1 MPDVNAPVADTS
13 ADLRAAIDR
22 CGYYPD
28 VVSDSMAIAIAGEPV
43 TAFVLQ
49 HEPTF
54 DRDEVRR
61 HITILALT
69 PSRLIVGHTDE
80 HAPDEVIDEP
90 YASTST
96 EAIPLHRVSAVVVN
110 RVVPSPAA
118 YSDGRSDGR
127 SGGDAPRGDAA
138 GEVVL
143 TIGWG
148 MVNRI
153 DLEPAV
159 CSDPNCEADHGYT
172 GSVAADDIAL
182 RISAAADGAAGIE
195 QALDFARALSAAT
208 ARL

>member
-1 MPDVNAPVADTS
+1 MRDLNAPELTDAS

-28 VVSDSMAIAIAGEPV
+28 VVTDSLEVAIAGEPIR
-43 TAFVLQ
+43 AYVLQ

-69 PSRLIVGHTDE
+69 PSRLIV
-80 HAPDEVIDEP
+80 
-90 YASTST
+90 
-96 EAIPLHRVSAVVVN
+96 N
-110 RVVPSPAA
+110 RVVPNPAGYA
-118 YSDGRSDGR
+118 TGKADPAVAGS
-127 SGGDAPRGDAA
+127 

-159 CSDPNCEADHGYT
+159 CADPNCEADHGYT
-172 GSVAADDIAL
+172 GSVAADDISL
-182 RISAAADGAAGIE
+182 RISAAADGPAGIQQVLE
-195 QALDFARALSAAT
+195 FAKALSFAT
-208 ARL
+208 SR

>member
-1 MPDVNAPVADTS
+1 MRDLNAPVPELTDAS
-13 ADLRAAIDR
+13 PELRDAIDR

-28 VVSDSMAIAIAGEPV
+28 VVTDSLAVAIAGEPIR
-43 TAFVLQ
+43 AFVLQ

-80 HAPDEVIDEP
+80 HTADDLIRAP

-96 EAIPLHRVSAVVVN
+96 EAIPLHRVNAVVVN
-110 RVVPSPAA
+110 RVVPNPASYA
-118 YSDGRSDGR
+118 PGKSDPGVG
-127 SGGDAPRGDAA
+127 

-153 DLEPAV
+153 DLEPAI
-159 CSDPNCEADHGYT
+159 CADPNCEADHGYT
-172 GSVAADDIAL
+172 GSVAADDISL
-182 RISAAADGAAGIE
+182 RISAAADGPAGI
-195 QALDFARALSAAT
+195 QQVLDFAAALSFAT
-208 ARL
+208 SR

>member
-1 MPDVNAPVADTS
+1 MRDLNVPELADVSS
-13 ADLRAAIDR
+13 ALREAIDR

-28 VVSDSMAIAIAGEPV
+28 VVTDSLAVAIAGEPI

-69 PSRLIVGHTDE
+69 PTRLIVGHTDE
-80 HAPDEVIDEP
+80 HAADELIRAP

-96 EAIPLHRVSAVVVN
+96 EAIPLHRVNAVVVN
-110 RVVPSPAA
+110 RVVPNPAGYA
-118 YSDGRSDGR
+118 SGKSDPAVA
-127 SGGDAPRGDAA
+127 GG

-159 CSDPNCEADHGYT
+159 CADPNCEADHGYT
-172 GSVAADDIAL
+172 GVLSADDFSL
-182 RISAAADGAAGIE
+182 RVSAAADGADAVGGLLAFAE
-195 QALDFARALSAAT
+195 QLSARTHA
-208 ARL
+208 

>member
-1 MPDVNAPVADTS
+1 MRDLNAPVPELTDAS
-13 ADLRAAIDR
+13 PELRDAIDR

-28 VVSDSMAIAIAGEPV
+28 VVTDSLAVAIAGEPIR
-43 TAFVLQ
+43 AFVLQ

-80 HAPDEVIDEP
+80 HTADDLIRAP

-96 EAIPLHRVSAVVVN
+96 EAIPLHRVNAVVVN
-110 RVVPSPAA
+110 RVVPNPASYA
-118 YSDGRSDGR
+118 PGKSDPTAG
-127 SGGDAPRGDAA
+127 

-159 CSDPNCEADHGYT
+159 CADPNCEADHGYT
-172 GSVAADDIAL
+172 GSVAADDISL
-182 RISAAADGAAGIE
+182 RISAAADGPAGI
-195 QALDFARALSAAT
+195 QQVLDFAAALSFAT
-208 ARL
+208 SR

>member
-1 MPDVNAPVADTS
+1 MRDLNAPVPELADAS
-13 ADLRAAIDR
+13 SELRDAIDR

-28 VVSDSMAIAIAGEPV
+28 VVTDSLAVAIAGEPIR
-43 TAFVLQ
+43 AFVLQ

-80 HAPDEVIDEP
+80 HAADDLIRAP

-96 EAIPLHRVSAVVVN
+96 EAIPLNRVNAVVVN
-110 RVVPSPAA
+110 RVVPNPAGYASNKSTHDPAA
-118 YSDGRSDGR
+118 G
-127 SGGDAPRGDAA
+127 

-159 CSDPNCEADHGYT
+159 CADPNCEADHGYT
-172 GSVAADDIAL
+172 GSVAADDISL
-182 RISAAADGAAGIE
+182 RISAAADGPAGI
-195 QALDFARALSAAT
+195 QQVLDFAAALSFAT
-208 ARL
+208 SR

>member
-28 VVSDSMAIAIAGEPV
+28 VVADSMAIAVAGEPV

-96 EAIPLHRVSAVVVN
+96 EAIPLHRVSAVVLN

-118 YSDGRSDGR
+118 YSGRR
-127 SGGDAPRGDAA
+127 SGGDATGGDAA

-159 CSDPNCEADHGYT
+159 CADPNCEADHGYT

-182 RISAAADGAAGIE
+182 RISAAADGAAGIQ

>member
-1 MPDVNAPVADTS
+1 MRDLNTPPELADAS
-13 ADLRAAIDR
+13 AALRDAIDR

-28 VVSDSMAIAIAGEPV
+28 VVSDALSIAVAGEPV
-43 TAFVLQ
+43 RAYVLQ

-54 DRDEVRR
+54 DREEVRR

-80 HAPDEVIDEP
+80 HAADDLIGSP

-96 EAIPLHRVSAVVVN
+96 EAIPLHRVNAVVVN
-110 RVVPSPAA
+110 RVVPNPDK
-118 YSDGRSDGR
+118 YS
-127 SGGDAPRGDAA
+127 SGGNDPASAT

-159 CSDPNCEADHGYT
+159 CSDPNCEADHGLT

-182 RISAAADGAAGIE
+182 RISAAADGPSSVQQVLE
-195 QALDFARALSAAT
+195 FATALSAAT
-208 ARL
+208 ARSGSM

>member
-1 MPDVNAPVADTS
+1 MRDVNVPELADVSS
-13 ADLRAAIDR
+13 ALREAIDR

-28 VVSDSMAIAIAGEPV
+28 VVTDSLAVAIAGEPIR
-43 TAFVLQ
+43 AFVLQ

-69 PSRLIVGHTDE
+69 PTRLIVGHTDE
-80 HAPDEVIDEP
+80 HAADELIRAP

-96 EAIPLHRVSAVVVN
+96 EAIPLHRVNAVVVN
-110 RVVPSPAA
+110 RVVPNPAGYA
-118 YSDGRSDGR
+118 SAKSDPAVA
-127 SGGDAPRGDAA
+127 GG

-159 CSDPNCEADHGYT
+159 CADPNCEADHGYT
-172 GSVAADDIAL
+172 GSVAADDISL
-182 RISAAADGAAGIE
+182 RISAAADGPAGI
-195 QALDFARALSAAT
+195 QQVLDFAQALSFAT
-208 ARL
+208 SR

>member
-1 MPDVNAPVADTS
+1 MRDLNVPELADVS
-13 ADLRAAIDR
+13 ASLREAIDR

-28 VVSDSMAIAIAGEPV
+28 VVTDSLAVAIAGEPI

-69 PSRLIVGHTDE
+69 PTRLIVGHTDE
-80 HAPDEVIDEP
+80 HAADELIRAP

-96 EAIPLHRVSAVVVN
+96 EAIPLQRVNAVVVN
-110 RVVPSPAA
+110 RVVPNPAGYA
-118 YSDGRSDGR
+118 SGKSDPAVAGS
-127 SGGDAPRGDAA
+127 

-159 CSDPNCEADHGYT
+159 CADPNCEADHGYT
-172 GSVAADDIAL
+172 GSVAADDISL
-182 RISAAADGAAGIE
+182 RISAAADGPAGI
-195 QALDFARALSAAT
+195 QQVLDFAQALSFAT
-208 ARL
+208 SR

>member
-1 MPDVNAPVADTS
+1 MRDLNAPVPELADAS
-13 ADLRAAIDR
+13 SELRDSIDR

-28 VVSDSMAIAIAGEPV
+28 VVTDSLAVAIAGEPIR
-43 TAFVLQ
+43 AFVLQ

-80 HAPDEVIDEP
+80 HAADDLIRAP

-96 EAIPLHRVSAVVVN
+96 EAIPLNRVNAVVVN
-110 RVVPSPAA
+110 RVVPNPAGYASKASGGKADPAA
-118 YSDGRSDGR
+118 G
-127 SGGDAPRGDAA
+127 

-159 CSDPNCEADHGYT
+159 CADPNCEADHGYT
-172 GSVAADDIAL
+172 GSVAADDISL
-182 RISAAADGAAGIE
+182 RISAAADGPAGI
-195 QALDFARALSAAT
+195 QQVLDFAAALSFAT
-208 ARL
+208 TSR

>member
-1 MPDVNAPVADTS
+1 MRDLNVPELADVSS
-13 ADLRAAIDR
+13 ALREAIDR

-28 VVSDSMAIAIAGEPV
+28 VVTDSLAVAIAAEPI

-69 PSRLIVGHTDE
+69 PTRLIVGHTDE
-80 HAPDEVIDEP
+80 HAADELIRAP

-96 EAIPLHRVSAVVVN
+96 EAIPLHRVTAVVVN
-110 RVVPSPAA
+110 RVVPNPAGYA
-118 YSDGRSDGR
+118 SGKSDPAVAGS
-127 SGGDAPRGDAA
+127 

-159 CSDPNCEADHGYT
+159 CADPNCEADHGYT
-172 GSVAADDIAL
+172 GSVAADDISL
-182 RISAAADGAAGIE
+182 RISAAADGPAGI
-195 QALDFARALSAAT
+195 QQVLDFAQALSFAT
-208 ARL
+208 SK

>member
-1 MPDVNAPVADTS
+1 MRDLNAPVPELTDAS
-13 ADLRAAIDR
+13 AALREAIDR

-28 VVSDSMAIAIAGEPV
+28 VVTDSLAIAIANEPIR
-43 TAFVLQ
+43 AFVLQ

-69 PSRLIVGHTDE
+69 PTRLIVGHTDE
-80 HAPDEVIDEP
+80 HAADDLIRAP

-96 EAIPLHRVSAVVVN
+96 EAIPLNRVNAVVVN
-110 RVVPSPAA
+110 RVVPNPSA
-118 YSDGRSDGR
+118 YASTKADPVSAG
-127 SGGDAPRGDAA
+127 

-159 CSDPNCEADHGYT
+159 CADPSCEADHGYT
-172 GSVAADDIAL
+172 GSVAADDISL
-182 RISAAADGAAGIE
+182 RISAAADGPAGI
-195 QALDFARALSAAT
+195 QQVLDFAAALSFAT
-208 ARL
+208 TK

>member
-28 VVSDSMAIAIAGEPV
+28 VVSDSMAIAVAGEPV

-96 EAIPLHRVSAVVVN
+96 EAIPLHRVSAVVLN

-118 YSDGRSDGR
+118 YSARR
-127 SGGDAPRGDAA
+127 SGGDATGGDAA

-159 CSDPNCEADHGYT
+159 CADPNCEADHGYT

-182 RISAAADGAAGIE
+182 RISAAADGAAGIQ

>member
-1 MPDVNAPVADTS
+1 MRDLNAPELADAS
-13 ADLRAAIDR
+13 AALREAIDR

-28 VVSDSMAIAIAGEPV
+28 VVADSLRVAVAGEPIR
-43 TAFVLQ
+43 AFVLQ

-69 PSRLIVGHTDE
+69 PTRLIVGHTDE
-80 HAPDEVIDEP
+80 HAADDLIRAP

-96 EAIPLHRVSAVVVN
+96 EAIPLHRVNAVVLN
-110 RVVPSPAA
+110 RVVPNPAG
-118 YSDGRSDGR
+118 YSSERHTDPADG
-127 SGGDAPRGDAA
+127 

-159 CSDPNCEADHGYT
+159 CADPNCEADHGYT
-172 GSVAADDIAL
+172 GSVAADDISL
-182 RISAAADGAAGIE
+182 RISAAADGPAGI
-195 QALDFARALSAAT
+195 QQVLDFAAALSFAT
-208 ARL
+208 TG

>member
-1 MPDVNAPVADTS
+1 MRDVNVPELADVSS
-13 ADLRAAIDR
+13 ALREAIDR

-28 VVSDSMAIAIAGEPV
+28 VVTDSLAVAIAGEPIR
-43 TAFVLQ
+43 AFVLQ

-69 PSRLIVGHTDE
+69 PTRLIVGHTDE
-80 HAPDEVIDEP
+80 HAADDLIRAP

-96 EAIPLHRVSAVVVN
+96 EAIPLQRVNAVVVN
-110 RVVPSPAA
+110 RVVPNPAGYA
-118 YSDGRSDGR
+118 SGKSDPAVA
-127 SGGDAPRGDAA
+127 GG

-159 CSDPNCEADHGYT
+159 CADPNCEADHGYT
-172 GSVAADDIAL
+172 GSVAADDISL
-182 RISAAADGAAGIE
+182 RISAAADGPAGI
-195 QALDFARALSAAT
+195 QQVLDFAQALSFAT
-208 ARL
+208 SR

>member
-1 MPDVNAPVADTS
+1 MRDVNAPEVVDAS
-13 ADLRAAIDR
+13 KELRAAIDR

-28 VVSDSMAIAIAGEPV
+28 VVSDSLAIAIAGEPV
-43 TAFVLQ
+43 SAFVLQ

-80 HAPDEVIDEP
+80 HAPDEVITEP
-90 YASTST
+90 FASTST
-96 EAIPLHRVSAVVVN
+96 EAIPLTRVSAVVLN
-110 RVVPSPAA
+110 RVVPNPAA
-118 YSDGRSDGR
+118 YSADSE
-127 SGGDAPRGDAA
+127 DAA

-159 CSDPNCEADHGYT
+159 CSDPNCDADHGYT
-172 GSVAADDIAL
+172 GSVSADDIAL
-182 RISAAADGAAGIE
+182 RISAAADGAAGIQ
-195 QALDFARALSAAT
+195 QALEFAAALSAAT

>member
-1 MPDVNAPVADTS
+1 MRDLNAPELADAS
-13 ADLRAAIDR
+13 AALREAIDR

-28 VVSDSMAIAIAGEPV
+28 VVTDSLAVAIASEPIR
-43 TAFVLQ
+43 AFVLQ

-69 PSRLIVGHTDE
+69 PTRLIVGHTDE
-80 HAPDEVIDEP
+80 HAADELIRAP

-96 EAIPLHRVSAVVVN
+96 EAIPLQRVNAVVVN
-110 RVVPSPAA
+110 RVVPNPAGYA
-118 YSDGRSDGR
+118 
-127 SGGDAPRGDAA
+127 SGKAEPAVAGS

-159 CSDPNCEADHGYT
+159 CADPNCEADHGYT
-172 GSVAADDIAL
+172 GSVAADDISL
-182 RISAAADGAAGIE
+182 RISAAADGPAGI
-195 QALDFARALSAAT
+195 QQVLDFAQALSFAT
-208 ARL
+208 SR

>member
-1 MPDVNAPVADTS
+1 MRDLNVPELADVSS
-13 ADLRAAIDR
+13 ALREAIDR

-28 VVSDSMAIAIAGEPV
+28 VVTDSLAVAIAGEPI

-69 PSRLIVGHTDE
+69 PTRLIVGHTDE
-80 HAPDEVIDEP
+80 HAADELIRAP

-96 EAIPLHRVSAVVVN
+96 EAIPLHRVNAVVVN
-110 RVVPSPAA
+110 RVVPNPAGYA
-118 YSDGRSDGR
+118 SGKSDPAVA
-127 SGGDAPRGDAA
+127 GG

-159 CSDPNCEADHGYT
+159 CADPNCEADHGYT
-172 GSVAADDIAL
+172 GSVAADDISL
-182 RISAAADGAAGIE
+182 RISAAADGPAGI
-195 QALDFARALSAAT
+195 QQVLDFAQALSFAT
-208 ARL
+208 SR

>member
-1 MPDVNAPVADTS
+1 MRDLNAPVPELTDDSS
-13 ADLRAAIDR
+13 ALREAIDR

-28 VVSDSMAIAIAGEPV
+28 VVSDSLAVAVAGERIR
-43 TAFVLQ
+43 AFVLQ

-80 HAPDEVIDEP
+80 HAADEVIRAP

-96 EAIPLHRVSAVVVN
+96 EAIPLQRVNAVVVN
-110 RVVPSPAA
+110 RVVPNPAGYA
-118 YSDGRSDGR
+118 SGKSDPAVAG
-127 SGGDAPRGDAA
+127 

-159 CSDPNCEADHGYT
+159 CADPNCEADHGYT
-172 GSVAADDIAL
+172 GSVAADDISL
-182 RISAAADGAAGIE
+182 RISAAADGPTSIQQVLA
-195 QALDFARALSAAT
+195 FASALSSAT
-208 ARL
+208 AR

>member
-1 MPDVNAPVADTS
+1 MRDLNTPELADAS
-13 ADLRAAIDR
+13 ADLHAAIDR

-28 VVSDSMAIAIAGEPV
+28 VVTDSLAVAIAGEPIR
-43 TAFVLQ
+43 AYVLQ

-69 PSRLIVGHTDE
+69 PTRLIVGHTDE
-80 HAPDEVIDEP
+80 HAADELIRAP

-96 EAIPLHRVSAVVVN
+96 EAIPLHRVNAVVVN
-110 RVVPSPAA
+110 RVVPNPAGYA
-118 YSDGRSDGR
+118 
-127 SGGDAPRGDAA
+127 SGKADPAVAGS

-159 CSDPNCEADHGYT
+159 CADPNCEADHGYT
-172 GSVAADDIAL
+172 GSVAADDISL
-182 RISAAADGAAGIE
+182 RISAAADGPAGIQQVLE
-195 QALDFARALSAAT
+195 FAKALSFAT
-208 ARL
+208 TR

>member
-1 MPDVNAPVADTS
+1 MRDLNTPELADAS
-13 ADLRAAIDR
+13 ADLRDAIDR

-28 VVSDSMAIAIAGEPV
+28 VVTDALAVAIADEPIR
-43 TAFVLQ
+43 AYVLQ

-69 PSRLIVGHTDE
+69 PTRLIVGHTDE
-80 HAPDEVIDEP
+80 HAADELIRAP

-96 EAIPLHRVSAVVVN
+96 EAIPLHRVNAVVVN
-110 RVVPSPAA
+110 RVVPNPAGYA
-118 YSDGRSDGR
+118 
-127 SGGDAPRGDAA
+127 SGKADPAVAGS

-159 CSDPNCEADHGYT
+159 CADPNCEADHGYT
-172 GSVAADDIAL
+172 GSVAADDISL
-182 RISAAADGAAGIE
+182 RISAAADGPAGIQQVLE
-195 QALDFARALSAAT
+195 FAKALSFAT
-208 ARL
+208 SR

>member
-1 MPDVNAPVADTS
+1 MRDLNAPVPELADAS
-13 ADLRAAIDR
+13 SDLRDAIDR

-28 VVSDSMAIAIAGEPV
+28 VVSDSLAVAVAGEPIR
-43 TAFVLQ
+43 AFVLQ

-80 HAPDEVIDEP
+80 HAADEVIRAP

-96 EAIPLHRVSAVVVN
+96 EAIPLHGVNAVVVN
-110 RVVPSPAA
+110 RVVPNPAGYA
-118 YSDGRSDGR
+118 SGKSDPAVAG
-127 SGGDAPRGDAA
+127 

-148 MVNRI
+148 MVNRV

-159 CSDPNCEADHGYT
+159 CADPNCDADHGYT
-172 GSVAADDIAL
+172 GSVAADDISL
-182 RISAAADGAAGIE
+182 RISAAADGPASIQQVLEFAA
-195 QALDFARALSAAT
+195 ALSSAT
-208 ARL
+208 SR

>member
-1 MPDVNAPVADTS
+1 MRDLNAPIPELADAS
-13 ADLRAAIDR
+13 SELRDAIDR

-28 VVSDSMAIAIAGEPV
+28 VVTDSLAVAIAAEPIR
-43 TAFVLQ
+43 AFVLQ

-80 HAPDEVIDEP
+80 HAADDLIQAP

-96 EAIPLHRVSAVVVN
+96 EAIPLNRVNAVVLN
-110 RVVPSPAA
+110 RVVPNPAGYATGKSSPAV
-118 YSDGRSDGR
+118 G
-127 SGGDAPRGDAA
+127 

-159 CSDPNCEADHGYT
+159 CADPNCEADHGYT
-172 GSVAADDIAL
+172 GSVASDDISL
-182 RISAAADGAAGIE
+182 RISAAADGPAGI
-195 QALDFARALSAAT
+195 QQVLDFAAALSFAT
-208 ARL
+208 TSR

>member
-1 MPDVNAPVADTS
+1 MRDLNGPVPELADAS
-13 ADLRAAIDR
+13 SELRDAIDR

-28 VVSDSMAIAIAGEPV
+28 VVTDSLAVAIAAEPIR
-43 TAFVLQ
+43 AFVLQ

-80 HAPDEVIDEP
+80 HAADDLIQAP

-96 EAIPLHRVSAVVVN
+96 EAIPLNRVTAVVLN
-110 RVVPSPAA
+110 RVVPNPAGYATGKSSPA
-118 YSDGRSDGR
+118 DG
-127 SGGDAPRGDAA
+127 

-159 CSDPNCEADHGYT
+159 CADPNCEADHGYT
-172 GSVAADDIAL
+172 GSVASDDISL
-182 RISAAADGAAGIE
+182 RISAAADGPAGI
-195 QALDFARALSAAT
+195 QQVLDFAAALSFAT
-208 ARL
+208 TSR

>member
-1 MPDVNAPVADTS
+1 MRDLNALETVDAS
-13 ADLRAAIDR
+13 AELREAIDR

-28 VVSDSMAIAIAGEPV
+28 VVTDSLAVAIAGEPIR
-43 TAFVLQ
+43 AFVLQ

-54 DRDEVRR
+54 DRDEIRR

-69 PSRLIVGHTDE
+69 PTRLIVGHTDE
-80 HAPDEVIDEP
+80 HAADELIREP

-96 EAIPLHRVSAVVVN
+96 EAIPLPRVNAVVVN
-110 RVVPSPAA
+110 RVVPNPAGYA
-118 YSDGRSDGR
+118 SGKSDPAVA
-127 SGGDAPRGDAA
+127 GG

-159 CSDPNCEADHGYT
+159 CADPNCEADHGYT
-172 GSVAADDIAL
+172 GSVAADDISL
-182 RISAAADGAAGIE
+182 RISAAADGPAGI
-195 QALDFARALSAAT
+195 QQVLDFAQALSFAT
-208 ARL
+208 SR

>member
-1 MPDVNAPVADTS
+1 MRDLNVPELADVSS
-13 ADLRAAIDR
+13 ALREAIDR

-28 VVSDSMAIAIAGEPV
+28 VVTDSLAVAIAAEPI

-69 PSRLIVGHTDE
+69 PTRLIVGHTDE
-80 HAPDEVIDEP
+80 HAADELIRAP

-96 EAIPLHRVSAVVVN
+96 EAIPLHRVNAVVVN
-110 RVVPSPAA
+110 RVVPNPAGYA
-118 YSDGRSDGR
+118 SGKSDPAVAGS
-127 SGGDAPRGDAA
+127 

-159 CSDPNCEADHGYT
+159 CADPNCEADHGYT
-172 GSVAADDIAL
+172 GSVAADDISL
-182 RISAAADGAAGIE
+182 RISAAADGPAGI
-195 QALDFARALSAAT
+195 QQVLDFAQALSFAT
-208 ARL
+208 SK

>member
-1 MPDVNAPVADTS
+1 MRDLNTPELADAS
-13 ADLRAAIDR
+13 ADLREAIDR

-28 VVSDSMAIAIAGEPV
+28 VVTDSLEVAIADEPIR
-43 TAFVLQ
+43 AYVLQ

-80 HAPDEVIDEP
+80 HAADELIRAP

-96 EAIPLHRVSAVVVN
+96 EAIPLQRINAVVVN
-110 RVVPSPAA
+110 RVVPNPAGYA
-118 YSDGRSDGR
+118 
-127 SGGDAPRGDAA
+127 SGKADPAVAGS

-159 CSDPNCEADHGYT
+159 CADPNCEADHGYT
-172 GSVAADDIAL
+172 GSSTADDLSL
-182 RISAAADGAAGIE
+182 RVSEAGDGPDTVRQTLAFA
-195 QALDFARALSAAT
+195 QALSEAT
-208 ARL
+208 AAVD

>member
-1 MPDVNAPVADTS
+1 MRNVNAPDVADTS

-28 VVSDSMAIAIAGEPV
+28 VVSDSLAIAIAGEPV

-96 EAIPLHRVSAVVVN
+96 EAIPLRRVSAVVLN
-110 RVVPSPAA
+110 RVVPSPAS
-118 YSDGRSDGR
+118 YSGRR
-127 SGGDAPRGDAA
+127 NGDQA

-182 RISAAADGAAGIE
+182 RISAAADGAAGIQ
-195 QALDFARALSAAT
+195 QAIDFARALSAAT

>member
-1 MPDVNAPVADTS
+1 MRDVNVVDTS
-13 ADLRAAIDR
+13 AELRAAIDR

-28 VVSDSMAIAIAGEPV
+28 VVSDSLAIAIAGEPV
-43 TAFVLQ
+43 TAFLLQ

-96 EAIPLHRVSAVVVN
+96 EAIPLRRVSAVVLN
-110 RVVPSPAA
+110 RVVPSPAS
-118 YSDGRSDGR
+118 YSGRR
-127 SGGDAPRGDAA
+127 NGDPA

-182 RISAAADGAAGIE
+182 RISAAADGAAGIQ
-195 QALDFARALSAAT
+195 QAIDFARALSAAT

>member
-1 MPDVNAPVADTS
+1 MRDLNAQEVADASTE
-13 ADLRAAIDR
+13 LRQAIDQ

-28 VVSDSMAIAIAGEPV
+28 VVSDSLAIAIAGEPIR
-43 TAFVLQ
+43 AFVLQ

-61 HITILALT
+61 HITILCLT
-69 PSRLIVGHTDE
+69 PTRLIVGHTDE
-80 HAPDEVIDEP
+80 HAADDLIRAP

-96 EAIPLHRVSAVVVN
+96 EAIPLPRVNAVVVN
-110 RVVPSPAA
+110 RVVPNPAGYA
-118 YSDGRSDGR
+118 SGKADPAV
-127 SGGDAPRGDAA
+127 SGG

-159 CSDPNCEADHGYT
+159 CADPNCEADHGYT
-172 GSVAADDIAL
+172 GSVAADDISL
-182 RISAAADGAAGIE
+182 RISAAADGPAGI
-195 QALDFARALSAAT
+195 QQVLDFARALSFAT
-208 ARL
+208 SR

>member
-1 MPDVNAPVADTS
+1 MRDLNAPDLADVS
-13 ADLRAAIDR
+13 ADLRDAIDR

-28 VVSDSMAIAIAGEPV
+28 VVTDSLAVAIAGEPI

-69 PSRLIVGHTDE
+69 PTRLIVGHTDE
-80 HAPDEVIDEP
+80 HAADELIRAP

-96 EAIPLHRVSAVVVN
+96 EAIPLHRVNAVVVN
-110 RVVPSPAA
+110 RVVPNPAGYA
-118 YSDGRSDGR
+118 SGKSDPAVA
-127 SGGDAPRGDAA
+127 GG

-159 CSDPNCEADHGYT
+159 CADPNCEADHGYT
-172 GSVAADDIAL
+172 GSVAADDISL
-182 RISAAADGAAGIE
+182 RISAAADGPAGI
-195 QALDFARALSAAT
+195 QQVLDFAQALSFAT
-208 ARL
+208 SR